1 MCRRSKTRQRF
12 ATSCRKLLLCGR
24 STLALSLSQTVLR
37 TDRIYLDW
45 GGRRVCQLL
54 FERFNCHS
62 YYVAESPIMS
72 LYAANRTTG
81 VCVDVGHGRL
91 GALAPSCVDIG

>member
-1 MCRRSKTRQRF
+1 M
-12 ATSCRKLLLCGR
+12 
-24 STLALSLSQTVLR
+24 
-37 TDRIYLDW
+37 
-45 GGRRVCQLL
+45 CQLL